1 MQDKIRIAEDV
12 ESQINGLIGQGLMKC
27 DDHGQVSIVPEAS
40 ERAHLQTKQHQSQHS
55 QQDLLDGGQ
64 SFASLSNQDQPDD
77 GEQFQEAMD
86 QQ

>member
-27 DDHGQVSIVPEAS
+27 NDHGQVSIIQDAN

-55 QQDLLDGGQ
+55 QQDPIDGGQ
-64 SFASLSNQDQPDD
+64 SFASLSNQGQDD
-77 GEQFQEAMD
+77 HGDQFQEAMD
-86 QQ
+86 Q